1 MSIPVHAIG
10 DEQIAAQKA
19 KASSFFRMFEEGN
32 FEQAEKVLKGLERDD
47 TFLARLGLVPKE
59 VKVKR

>member
-10 DEQIAAQKA
+10 DEQVSSQKKKVKSA
-19 KASSFFRMFEEGN
+19 LHMLEAGN
-32 FEQAEKVLKGLERDD
+32 FSEAEQILMSMERDD
-47 TFLARLGLVPKE
+47 EFLARHGLVPKE